1 MYGSLPKF
9 IEGSKYPVWSG
20 MLQNA
25 WYLLTNSLKTPNLS
39 KGSSATEISTQTH
52 SLTFTK
58 TFHQPIDL
66 LRNEDTTLASFSTSC
81 SLQPWFYSGL
91 ASYIIINE
99 NIRKSKSS
107 SIKSESPID
116 SRHSTRKS
124 SSRPGH
130 PLSSPS
136 SCDRNLLSKS
146 HHGLT

>member
-1 MYGSLPKF
+1 
-9 IEGSKYPVWSG
+9 
-20 MLQNA
+20 MLRNA

-52 SLTFTK
+52 SLTVPSLKPFTNPLICCA
-58 TFHQPIDL
+58 TRTRLWPAH
-66 LRNEDTTLASFSTSC
+66 ASSFSTSYN
-81 SLQPWFYSGL
+81 LQPWFHSGL
-91 ASYIIINE
+91 ASCIIINE
-99 NIRKSKSS
+99 NQKILLH
-107 SIKSESPID
+107 IKSESPID